1 MNNLHFYSTQQQKNV
16 VEKNNYFPSHFIG
29 LLKFIQIHSC
39 FEGPPSKM
47 FDYGWFRKWTG
58 RI

>member
-1 MNNLHFYSTQQQKNV
+1 MNNLHFYSTQQQKNL

-29 LLKFIQIHSC
+29 LLKLIQIHSC

-47 FDYGWFRKWTG
+47 FDYG
-58 RI
+58 